1 MSVKGVSFF
10 FFPICFGNRACS
22 LFSLICAMLQ
32 LLPFL
37 EVTNATSPNL
47 KSGLSLW
54 ELIKGNYLFLVDLLR
69 RTYDNFCMVWGFVWF
84 FVLLCFFFK
93 PTGSLCIWSSLP
105 RFANDLNLRLPFAE
119 VKQLNVVFFSHRLL
133 HRLYCLLVRNL

>member
-1 MSVKGVSFF
+1 MSVEEVLGF
-10 FFPICFGNRACS
+10 FFPICFGNRTCS
-22 LFSLICAMLQ
+22 LFNLICTMLQ

-69 RTYDNFCMVWGFVWF
+69 RTYDTC
-84 FVLLCFFFK
+84 
-93 PTGSLCIWSSLP
+93 
-105 RFANDLNLRLPFAE
+105 
-119 VKQLNVVFFSHRLL
+119 
-133 HRLYCLLVRNL
+133 LYGLGI

>member
-1 MSVKGVSFF
+1 
-10 FFPICFGNRACS
+10 
-22 LFSLICAMLQ
+22 MLQ

-84 FVLLCFFFK
+84 FVLLCFF
-93 PTGSLCIWSSLP
+93 
-105 RFANDLNLRLPFAE
+105 LNPQA
-119 VKQLNVVFFSHRLL
+119 VFVYEA
-133 HRLYCLLVRNL
+133 LYRGLQMTLT